1 MDLTLQSHSILTSDD
16 MHGGVGDPAH
26 AGVTGVL
33 ARVGDPGL
41 LDQEEAGGDVTL
53 LRDLRD
59 PAPGRAVGN
68 RLKISIVLKQN
79 KCTEMLWSD
88 IKAQCCH
95 VSMHKI
101 MKADGINERLNWI

>member
-1 MDLTLQSHSILTSDD
+1 MLLLTSDD
-16 MHGGVGDPAH
+16 MHTGIGHSAH
-26 AGVTGVL
+26 TGVTGVL
-33 ARVGDPGL
+33 ARVSDPGL
-41 LDQEEAGGDVTL
+41 LHQQEGGRDVSL
-53 LRDLRD
+53 LRDLAD
-59 PAPGRAVGN
+59 AAPGRAVGD
-68 RLKISIVLKQN
+68 RLQME